1 MMSNCLKKPLQILL
15 SSLLLGILITNS
27 TCSAGQRGL
36 PAQQGIPNFG
46 KVSDALYRGSQPD
59 AVGITNLAKLGVK
72 SIINLR
78 MAKEGWQ
85 SEGDL
90 ARAQGI
96 QYTNF
101 PMHGFGGPTDGQ
113 MRTLL
118 SLMQSLPAPVFIHCR
133 YGCDRTGTVIAC
145 YRIEHDHWSK
155 DVAMQ
160 EAVKYGISKF
170 EFGMKSFVLAFASAP
185 APLAKK

>member
-1 MMSNCLKKPLQILL
+1 MSNFAIKPFKTVL
-15 SSLLLGILITNS
+15 SSLLLGVIITSS
-27 TCSAGQRGL
+27 TCIAGQRGL

-46 KVSDALYRGSQPD
+46 KVTDTLYRGSQPD
-59 AVGITNLAKLGVK
+59 AAAITNLAKFGVK

-85 SEGDL
+85 PEEAI

-101 PMHGFGGPTDGQ
+101 PMHGFGRPTDEQ
-113 MRTLL
+113 MRAVL
-118 SLMQSLPAPVFIHCR
+118 SLIHSLPGPVFIHCR

-145 YRIEHDHWSK
+145 YRIEHDRWSK

-160 EAVKYGISKF
+160 EAVKYGISRF
-170 EFGMKSFVLAFASAP
+170 EFGMKNFVLAFASAP
-185 APLAKK
+185 APLATK

>member
-1 MMSNCLKKPLQILL
+1 MSNFAIKPFKAVL
-15 SSLLLGILITNS
+15 SSLLLGVIITSS
-27 TCSAGQRGL
+27 TCIAGQRGL

-46 KVSDALYRGSQPD
+46 KVTDTLYRGSQPD
-59 AVGITNLAKLGVK
+59 AAAITNLAKFGVK

-85 SEGDL
+85 PEEAI

-101 PMHGFGGPTDGQ
+101 PMHGFGRPTDEQ
-113 MRTLL
+113 MRAVL
-118 SLMQSLPAPVFIHCR
+118 SLIHSLPGPVFIHCR

-145 YRIEHDHWSK
+145 YRIEHDRWSK
-155 DVAMQ
+155 DVAMR
-160 EAVKYGISKF
+160 EAVKYGISRF
-170 EFGMKSFVLAFASAP
+170 EFGMKNFVLAFASAP
-185 APLAKK
+185 APLATK